1 MDAGRASKLGRLGAG
16 VVSLLI
22 LSGATSFAQT
32 PSPVYPGCAVPPTAF
47 RNVWR
52 IDPVNGQTAEAM
64 TAAGIPM
71 PAIGAKA
78 TAATQGSPQHPWN
91 SLQAVFNPPA
101 ASGYSYPL
109 LTTAP
114 YRHVVGSAYQTVAG
128 PLAGPIQPGD
138 EILLMSGKYGA
149 VTVGYGPIP
158 GVNNP
163 NFVTV
168 AAAPGQT
175 PVLTSLNVF
184 NSSMLRFVGLKV
196 QALFPAL
203 NYNNLITVA
212 DGGGGALVT
221 HDIVFSDMS
230 VSNADPAVYETWAQ
244 AQWQYGSVGF
254 VAHGTN
260 EGANTSCIALLD
272 SHVYALHEDIVCT
285 SRNST
290 CSYNEL
296 DHYTDNAITYGS
308 NNLLIRGNYIHDPID
323 VGLSYHM
330 DAMQGEGQPLA
341 AGHKSLTWN
350 NVIIDS
356 NIIVEHNDP
365 KNQWL
370 QQTNGIDDYS
380 GVPYLTWNNLQVT
393 NNLYIG
399 SSVNGILFAGIANSL
414 IGDNILI
421 NNDYAPRT
429 PPPDIN
435 LAPSPLNSNV
445 RLCNNIAPIIVAR
458 TDQGVSLDH
467 NIATTLF
474 AYWIQNRDGTFA
486 KNSTWFR
493 RPGFYGASGG
503 PQPMRSAA
511 FSNEVMLHAEPR
523 LLHSL
528 NLPGDTAAWLRRAR
542 LCGARL
548 CGISA
553 EHAASEAGP
562 CSIENEA
569 PTFDFERGP
578 SGNPD

>member
-445 RLCNNIAPIIVAR
+445 RHLQQYRA
-458 TDQGVSLDH
+458 DH
-467 NIATTLF
+467 RRA
-474 AYWIQNRDGTFA
+474 DG
-486 KNSTWFR
+486 
-493 RPGFYGASGG
+493 SGG
-503 PQPMRSAA
+503 LPRSQHRHDLVRLLDPKPRRHIR
-511 FSNEVMLHAEPR
+511 EELHMVQAPR
-523 LLHSL
+523 LLWRVGR
-528 NLPGDTAAWLRRAR
+528 PTADAIRR
-542 LCGARL
+542 L
-548 CGISA
+548 
-553 EHAASEAGP
+553 
-562 CSIENEA
+562 
-569 PTFDFERGP
+569 FERGDAP
-578 SGNPD
+578 RGAKAPPLSQSAGRYCCLASQGEALRGEALRDIGGTWLEHGPTRLNREGFPKSRLR